1 MKGNQISLAIQRA
14 RYVATDLV
22 TTALAIFTFNIFRY
36 FLMEIHERGHLTLG
50 EFLTM
55 PTVVIEQILLPF
67 ILLGI
72 YWWSGYYNRPFSK
85 SRVEEFHSTMVS
97 SVVSTALI
105 YFALLINDPLPARTL
120 TYEVVI
126 VLWGCLFLFTYIG
139 RLILTTSSI
148 RHMQRRDWMFNTV
161 IIGNSPHAI
170 KTARRLQE
178 QPTNM
183 GYNVVG
189 HVPIEGEPAS
199 TENHNALDERQV
211 ERLARTHNIDQIVLV
226 PTQGSPEEKVMQ
238 LLFKYF
244 PTGVPIR
251 MAPTSMAFLTSHIKL
266 GDIISEPMIDL
277 TSPAMNDL
285 QRNTKRIMD
294 VLFSGTAL
302 ILLSPLYLALAIAV
316 KSTSPGPVIYRQ
328 ERVGYRQRPFNILKF
343 RSMRVD
349 AEANGPQLSD
359 DTDPRITPLGRVMR
373 KYRLDELP
381 QFWNVLKG
389 EMSLVGPRPERAFF
403 IEQIV
408 REAPYYT
415 LIHQVKPGIT
425 SWGMVKFGY
434 ARSVPEMV
442 ERTRYDLIYLSNMSV
457 AVDIKILLHTIKTV
471 VMGKG
476 V

>member
-1 MKGNQISLAIQRA
+1 
-14 RYVATDLV
+14 
-22 TTALAIFTFNIFRY
+22 
-36 FLMEIHERGHLTLG
+36 
-50 EFLTM
+50 
-55 PTVVIEQILLPF
+55 
-67 ILLGI
+67 
-72 YWWSGYYNRPFSK
+72 
-85 SRVEEFHSTMVS
+85 
-97 SVVSTALI
+97 
-105 YFALLINDPLPARTL
+105 
-120 TYEVVI
+120 
-126 VLWGCLFLFTYIG
+126 
-139 RLILTTSSI
+139 
-148 RHMQRRDWMFNTV
+148 
-161 IIGNSPHAI
+161 
-170 KTARRLQE
+170 
-178 QPTNM
+178 
-183 GYNVVG
+183 
-189 HVPIEGEPAS
+189 
-199 TENHNALDERQV
+199 
-211 ERLARTHNIDQIVLV
+211 
-226 PTQGSPEEKVMQ
+226 MQ

-251 MAPTSMAFLTSHIKL
+251 LAPTSMAFFTSHIKL

-294 VLFSGTAL
+294 VLLSGTAL

-381 QFWNVLKG
+381 QFWNVFKG

>member
-1 MKGNQISLAIQRA
+1 
-14 RYVATDLV
+14 
-22 TTALAIFTFNIFRY
+22 
-36 FLMEIHERGHLTLG
+36 
-50 EFLTM
+50 
-55 PTVVIEQILLPF
+55 
-67 ILLGI
+67 
-72 YWWSGYYNRPFSK
+72 
-85 SRVEEFHSTMVS
+85 
-97 SVVSTALI
+97 
-105 YFALLINDPLPARTL
+105 
-120 TYEVVI
+120 VVI

-170 KTARRLQE
+170 NTARRLQE

-199 TENHNALDERQV
+199 TENHNALDDRQV

-251 MAPTSMAFLTSHIKL
+251 LAPTSMALFTSHIKL

-294 VLFSGTAL
+294 VLLSGTAL

-381 QFWNVLKG
+381 QFWNVFKG

>member
-36 FLMEIHERGHLTLG
+36 FLMEIHVRGHLTLG
-50 EFLTM
+50 EFLSM

-170 KTARRLQE
+170 NTARRLQE

-199 TENHNALDERQV
+199 TENHNALDDRQV

-251 MAPTSMAFLTSHIKL
+251 LAPTSMAFFTSHIKL

-294 VLFSGTAL
+294 VLLSGTAL

-381 QFWNVLKG
+381 QFWNVFKG